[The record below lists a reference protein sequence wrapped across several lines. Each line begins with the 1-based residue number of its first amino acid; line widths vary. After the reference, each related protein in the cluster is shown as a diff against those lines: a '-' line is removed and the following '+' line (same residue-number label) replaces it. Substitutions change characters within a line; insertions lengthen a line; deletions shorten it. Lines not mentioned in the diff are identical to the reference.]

1 MDGGDDHSPVS
12 AWGSSLCSMPARTG
26 HDYLQSLARM
36 KPRIFLHGGR
46 VADVRGEMAFQGA
59 LQSMAELYDLQHDP
73 RFREFMLYSSPTTGD
88 PVHVGFQPATSR
100 AVLVAK
106 RKAFK
111 LRTDYTFGFMGRTMD
126 FMNQMVTN
134 MYLDRARFGLR
145 GQQFADNVARYYEHV
160 RDNDLFLTHALINPQ
175 IDRSRTSAEQEDAFL
190 HLGKVR
196 DTSDGI
202 IVRGAKMLATMAPIA
217 EEILCFPFGA
227 GVAEGDDAY
236 AVAFAIPLDTPGLE
250 LVCRESVASPPSS
263 RFDHPLSSR
272 FEEMDCIVVF
282 NDVLI
287 PWDRVFIDGGPGSRA
302 VANAAG
308 GGMGITGG
316 VQTAA
321 RMLSQMEFFCGL
333 AMKLADTI
341 AITGFVHVQE
351 KLGEMLSH
359 LEVARS
365 VFYGSEAMAFEGPD
379 GLWSNAPLGQGAF
392 HLQTMRIYRRFVEI
406 VQLLGGGGF
415 FYAPTEAD
423 FSNPESRTLIDK
435 YARGR
440 AGVSAEERVR
450 LFKLAWDAT
459 GSSFGQRMQQYVTY
473 YSGDPIR
480 LTAAYYVG
488 YDKDPV
494 LDLVGR
500 ALGDTDSAHLPI
512 SPDDPGVPPPRREP
526 RDPHAISAQY
536 PTSSQVRPRAEH

>member
-1 MDGGDDHSPVS
+1 
-12 AWGSSLCSMPARTG
+12 MPARTG
-26 HDYLQSLARM
+26 RDYLQRLAGM
-36 KPRIFLHGGR
+36 KPSIFLNGR
-46 VADVRGEMAFQGA
+46 RVVDVCGEPAFQGA
-59 LQSMAELYDLQHDP
+59 LQSMSELYDLQYDA
-73 RFREFMLYSSPTTGD
+73 RFRDFMLYPSPATGA

-100 AVLVAK
+100 AELVAK

-126 FMNQMVTN
+126 FMNQMLTN
-134 MYLDRARFGLR
+134 MYLDRARFGQR
-145 GQQFADNVARYYEHV
+145 GQRFADNVARYYEHV

-175 IDRSRTSAEQEDAFL
+175 IDRSRTSAEQEDPFL
-190 HLGKVR
+190 HLGRVR
-196 DTSDGI
+196 ETSDGI
-202 IVRGAKMLATMAPIA
+202 VVRGAKMLATMAPIA
-217 EEILCFPFGA
+217 DEILCFPFGA

-236 AVAFAIPLDTPGLE
+236 AVAFAIPLDAPGLQ
-250 LVCRESVASPPSS
+250 LLCREPVGTPPDT

-282 NDVLI
+282 DDVLI
-287 PWDRVFIDGGPGSRA
+287 PWDRVFIDGGTGSRS

-333 AMKLADTI
+333 AMKLADCI
-341 AITGFVHVQE
+341 AVTSFLHVQE

-359 LEVARS
+359 LEVARA
-365 VFYGSEAMAFEGPD
+365 VFYGSEAMAFEGPN

-392 HLQTMRIYRRFVEI
+392 HVQTMRIYRRFVEI
-406 VQLLGGGGF
+406 VELLGGGGF

-423 FSNPESRTLIDK
+423 FLSPDSRPLIDK
-435 YARGR
+435 YVRGR

-459 GSSFGQRMQQYVTY
+459 GSSFAQRMQQYVTY

-488 YDKDPV
+488 YDKDPLFDV
-494 LDLVGR
+494 VDR
-500 ALGDTDSAHLPI
+500 ALGQRDSADVSV
-512 SPDDPGVPPPRREP
+512 SPDDPGVPLPRREP
-526 RDPHAISAQY
+526 RDPRAISAQY
-536 PTSSQVRPRAEH
+536 PTSSQVRPRAER